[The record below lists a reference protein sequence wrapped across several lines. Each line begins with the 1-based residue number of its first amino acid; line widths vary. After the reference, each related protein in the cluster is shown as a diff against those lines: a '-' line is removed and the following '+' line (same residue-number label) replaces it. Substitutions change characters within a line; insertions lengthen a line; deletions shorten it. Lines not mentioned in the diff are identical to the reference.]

1 MKKIIIISSSPREN
15 SNSYNLCLAFQKG
28 AESVG
33 NQVELVRIKDHNIGF
48 CTGCYSC
55 HKTGKCFQKD
65 DGNMLAEKVLNADVV
80 VLATPVYFYTMSAQL
95 KVFLDRLTPFY
106 EQLEGKEVY
115 VIATAW
121 DPDTK
126 NLELTAESIRGA
138 TRDCWG
144 AVEKGVLLVG
154 GADAPGDT
162 LKMKEYQTAYEMG
175 KNC

>member
-1 MKKIIIISSSPREN
+1 MKKVIIISSSPREN

-28 AESVG
+28 AEESG
-33 NQVELVRIKDHNIGF
+33 HSVELVKLKTQKIGF
-48 CTGCYSC
+48 CIGCYSC
-55 HKTGKCFQKD
+55 HKTGKCFQND
-65 DGNMLAEKVLNADVV
+65 DGNVLAEKILGADVV

-95 KVFLDRLTPFY
+95 KVCLDRLTPIY

-115 VIATAW
+115 IFATAW

-126 NLELTAESIRGA
+126 NLEITAESIRGA

-154 GADAPGDT
+154 GVDKPGDVLT
-162 LKMKEYQTAYEMG
+162 KSEYDTAYKMG

>member
-1 MKKIIIISSSPREN
+1 MKKVIIISSSPREN

-28 AESVG
+28 AEESG
-33 NQVELVRIKDHNIGF
+33 HAVELVKLKTQKIGF

-55 HKTGKCFQKD
+55 HKTGKCFQND
-65 DGNMLAEKVLNADVV
+65 DGNILAEKLLDADVV

-95 KVFLDRLTPFY
+95 KVFLDRLTPIY

-115 VIATAW
+115 IFATAW

-126 NLELTAESIRGA
+126 NLEITAESIRGA

-154 GADAPGDT
+154 GVDKPADVLNKP
-162 LKMKEYQTAYEMG
+162 EYQTAFEMG
-175 KNC
+175 KKC